1 MEREERVILEVLYLE
16 ITRGKIVAASL
27 ELLSNPFC
35 VLLLFLFLLFLFFF
49 LSFPGGG
56 RMRGGGVRG
65 KKKKK
70 KLSQKNFE
78 GLILASI
85 QTDVACHSAVK
96 QAADWSKQQQF
107 RGNCSRTGEWEICR

>member
-49 LSFPGGG
+49 F
-56 RMRGGGVRG
+56 
-65 KKKKK
+65 
-70 KLSQKNFE
+70 KLSR
-78 GLILASI
+78 G
-85 QTDVACHSAVK
+85 
-96 QAADWSKQQQF
+96 
-107 RGNCSRTGEWEICR
+107 RGNEGG